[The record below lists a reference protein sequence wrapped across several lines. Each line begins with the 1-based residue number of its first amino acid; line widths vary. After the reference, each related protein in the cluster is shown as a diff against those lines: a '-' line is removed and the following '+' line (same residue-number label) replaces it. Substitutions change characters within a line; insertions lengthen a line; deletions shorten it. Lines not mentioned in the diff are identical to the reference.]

1 MLKLSPK
8 CSAGQG
14 ARRGTAACKADRRK
28 RFLMQHIIMCCN
40 LLPQD
45 VTEAKSINE
54 FKGKKKKIK
63 KGLDGSVQPL
73 AQEVP
78 LPPSAGS
85 REEGLLCVLPFRNP
99 FLSICSWSSQDC
111 CLHPT
116 GHSLWMEPQPCLVPL
131 DLLYQPV
138 PGLSARI
145 STAKPIGMGVV
156 HSGHAG

>member
-1 MLKLSPK
+1 MNSKEKKNKERIRWIRAAPGSGSPP
-8 CSAGQG
+8 
-14 ARRGTAACKADRRK
+14 AAECRK
-28 RFLMQHIIMCCN
+28 PGGR
-40 LLPQD
+40 
-45 VTEAKSINE
+45 
-54 FKGKKKKIK
+54 
-63 KGLDGSVQPL
+63 L
-73 AQEVP
+73 A
-78 LPPSAGS
+78 
-85 REEGLLCVLPFRNP
+85 LCVLPFRNP

-156 HSGHAG
+156 HSVHAG